1 MLDVS
6 ISYNRYK
13 FLGHEFLTWLWFCM
27 EEDQERFQ
35 KIDNTLLFLTIDNRI
50 VLENTRHDAVE
61 RIIISGD
68 EADLEEGKL
77 CLKKGGLVTEL
88 NFSCKSGN
96 ISFKFN
102 LKGESLNISSIKLSE
117 TGKIEQTEDFE
128 GAVLEKIFLC
138 EKVVNLV
145 ETLYLQFIKL
155 RLSASWNETVTPMV
169 KSWIA
174 A

>member
-1 MLDVS
+1 M
-6 ISYNRYK
+6 
-13 FLGHEFLTWLWFCM
+13 
-27 EEDQERFQ
+27 
-35 KIDNTLLFLTIDNRI
+35 
-50 VLENTRHDAVE
+50 E

-77 CLKKGGLVTEL
+77 SLKKGGLVTEL

-96 ISFKFN
+96 VSFKFN

-117 TGKIEQTEDFE
+117 TGKVEQSEDFE

-155 RLSASWNETVTPMV
+155 RLSASWNKTVAPVV
-169 KSWIA
+169 KKWIA